1 MKMMVHVNRFEL
13 KKGKK
18 GYPWTIHTSKGC
30 IPAKQ
35 VAIEAPSEAQC
46 FPERK
51 TNPKCFIVVYGRPK
65 HLGHGR
71 YVLEK
76 DRPKAAMG
84 AKHRFLDPKEFP
96 ELLQSGPRRCKVSP

>member
-18 GYPWTIHTSKGC
+18 GYPWTIHTSKAC
-30 IPAKQ
+30 IKAKE

-51 TNPKCFIVVYGRPK
+51 TNPKCFIVVYGTPK
-65 HLGHGR
+65 HLGHGK
-71 YVLEK
+71 YVLLPTEGHQ
-76 DRPKAAMG
+76 RASMNG
-84 AKHRFLDPKEFP
+84 GYQFLKVDDFP
-96 ELLQSGPRRCKVSP
+96 ELLQ

>member
-13 KKGKK
+13 KKGKR

-51 TNPKCFIVVYGRPK
+51 TNPKCFIVVHGTPK
-65 HLGHGR
+65 HIGHGR
-71 YVLEK
+71 YVLRPSEAKKEMRGSHKFLNPRDYPEIVGEK
-76 DRPKAAMG
+76 G
-84 AKHRFLDPKEFP
+84 C
-96 ELLQSGPRRCKVSP
+96 G

>member
-18 GYPWTIHTSKGC
+18 GFPWTIHTSKGC
-30 IPAKQ
+30 IPAKE

-51 TNPKCFIVVYGRPK
+51 TNPKCFIVVYGIPV
-65 HLGHGR
+65 HLGEGQ
-71 YVLEK
+71 YVLLPSK
-76 DRPKAAMG
+76 TARRAAMSG
-84 AKHRFLDPKEFP
+84 NHDFLDVNNFP
-96 ELLQSGPRRCKVSP
+96 ELLH

>member
-1 MKMMVHVNRFEL
+1 MMVHVNRFEL

-18 GYPWTIHTSKGC
+18 GKPWTIHTSKGC
-30 IPAKQ
+30 IPAKE

-51 TNPKCFIVVYGRPK
+51 TNPKCFIVVYGTPK

-71 YVLEK
+71 YVLLPTSKEK
-76 DRPKAAMG
+76 PSMSGDYKW
-84 AKHRFLDPKEFP
+84 LDPEDFP
-96 ELLQSGPRRCKVSP
+96 WLLQ

>member
-13 KKGKK
+13 KKGKR

-46 FPERK
+46 FPERR
-51 TNPKCFIVVYGRPK
+51 TNPKCFIVVHGTPK
-65 HLGHGR
+65 HIGHGR
-71 YVLEK
+71 YVLLPSGK
-76 DRPKAAMG
+76 P
-84 AKHRFLDPKEFP
+84 PKEMKGSHRYLEPKDFP
-96 ELLQSGPRRCKVSP
+96 KITGDPICLRRI

>member
-30 IPAKQ
+30 IPAKE

-51 TNPKCFIVVYGRPK
+51 TNPKCFIVVYGKPK

-71 YVLEK
+71 YVILPM
-76 DRPKAAMG
+76 DG
-84 AKHRFLDPKEFP
+84 AGRASMNGNYQFISVEDFP
-96 ELLQSGPRRCKVSP
+96 ELLQ

>member
-13 KKGKK
+13 KKGKR
-18 GYPWTIHTSKGC
+18 GYPWTIHTSKAC
-30 IPAKQ
+30 IKAKE

-51 TNPKCFIVVYGRPK
+51 TNPKCFIVVYGHPK

-71 YVLEK
+71 YILLPGKEQE
-76 DRPKAAMG
+76 RNAMNG
-84 AKHRFLDPKEFP
+84 SYRFLDPNDFP
-96 ELLQSGPRRCKVSP
+96 ELL